1 MGTDQRF
8 SLLKKTAIFRNTPDI
23 YLADVAHILKEVSL
37 KKGETLFEKGDKGD
51 CMFIIEKG
59 TIRIHDGDYTF
70 ALLSENEVFGELSL
84 LDSDP
89 RSASAT
95 CEQDCVLLKLE
106 QSPFYDILS
115 KDQEVLK
122 GILQM
127 LCRRIRILDE
137 KSAKSYE
144 V

>member
-8 SLLKKTAIFRNTPDI
+8 SLLKKTAIFRNTPDQ
-23 YLADVAHILKEVSL
+23 YLTDVANILKEVSF
-37 KKGETLFEKGDKGD
+37 KKDELLFAKGDEGD
-51 CMFIIEKG
+51 CMYIIEKG
-59 TIRIHDGDYTF
+59 SIRIHDGDYTF
-70 ALLSENEVFGELSL
+70 AILGENEVFGELSL
-84 LDSDP
+84 LDSEP

-106 QSPFYDILS
+106 QSPFYDVLS

-127 LCRRIRILDE
+127 LCSRIRILDE
-137 KSAKSYE
+137 KSARQ
-144 V
+144 